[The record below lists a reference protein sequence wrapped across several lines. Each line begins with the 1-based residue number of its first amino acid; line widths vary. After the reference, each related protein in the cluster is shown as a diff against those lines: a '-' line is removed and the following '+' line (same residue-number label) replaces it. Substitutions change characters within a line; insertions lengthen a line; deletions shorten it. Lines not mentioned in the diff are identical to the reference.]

1 MLSGRI
7 STIFYGLLY
16 GEKISTI
23 LLVYWGRSL
32 RYFPILGSI
41 PPSNIV
47 ARPCG
52 NDVLP
57 KYLHI
62 GSLPHSLC
70 YDTSFLDGRY
80 MVLLPMLLILVS
92 QWWNCILILSRHPEP
107 DLICSVRFFIIC
119 KCDVDVHVPQGWV
132 IILVHHIWRAS
143 HIHQDS
149 RYIMVS
155 HCCYDYKWEDLV
167 RRFTHYLI
175 FTKSND
181 RTTWCFCQGYV
192 TAWLDREDLNQ
203 PYFHGSFG

>member
-92 QWWNCILILSRHPEP
+92 Q
-107 DLICSVRFFIIC
+107 
-119 KCDVDVHVPQGWV
+119 
-132 IILVHHIWRAS
+132 
-143 HIHQDS
+143 
-149 RYIMVS
+149 
-155 HCCYDYKWEDLV
+155 
-167 RRFTHYLI
+167 
-175 FTKSND
+175 
-181 RTTWCFCQGYV
+181 
-192 TAWLDREDLNQ
+192 
-203 PYFHGSFG
+203 